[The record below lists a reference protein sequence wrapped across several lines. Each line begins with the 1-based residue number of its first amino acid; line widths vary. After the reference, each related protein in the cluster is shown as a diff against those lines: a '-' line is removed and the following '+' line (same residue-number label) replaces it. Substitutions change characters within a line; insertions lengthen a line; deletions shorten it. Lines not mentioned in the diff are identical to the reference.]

1 MILAIWLLLS
11 GGVFSQIAPF
21 YSLKPILFPVC
32 ETALLKHNDQSNFK
46 ASFRKKKSEIAE
58 MRDDF
63 LLTSSLYWISISI
76 SYTKTKL
83 VFAEINFA
91 FSK

>member
-1 MILAIWLLLS
+1 
-11 GGVFSQIAPF
+11 
-21 YSLKPILFPVC
+21 
-32 ETALLKHNDQSNFK
+32 
-46 ASFRKKKSEIAE
+46 
-58 MRDDF
+58 MRDVF
-63 LLTSSLYWISISI
+63 LLTSSLYWISISISI